1 MKRLEQIIH
10 RYFKEIRE
18 LENGEAGKLPG
29 NAFFMRDGQVLCLE
43 RRDGVSRFP
52 YGKDGFTVWVYSS
65 GYVSVN
71 ESTFYVFLGSEE
83 GKEPYLAFYAG
94 EKRKDGT
101 YDRVSLMGGGKSSD
115 ENDVK
120 RYCIYDKDA
129 AYFLTESGKSR
140 YAVRIFATDDKKV
153 CITLMALSS
162 KRARTFYLS
171 SYMNALFKYA
181 NAECFETKWFKKCT
195 YEKDRFFFE
204 SPEDIDRKTHI
215 ENFGIVQRTVSP
227 LPIETMN
234 TTSRGD
240 YAGGKE
246 NSISASSALREG
258 RFSEQKKVTHFT
270 DTAIAGDIV
279 HFSLSG
285 KESARIDYVIGFSH
299 DASDVRAW
307 KEAGVSLDTDEY
319 LEKLHERTL
328 KNNKRKSMLKFYFRG
343 WKDGKMEDE
352 TLNRFLEYV
361 IYQTEYCGLAKN
373 SGALFLGVRDVMQQ
387 IQAALIWNPRDC
399 RKKILEVLD
408 FIDPSGNPPRQYSI
422 PPEGADPRMDLRPF
436 IDQGVWIISAIY
448 TYLSYTDDESL
459 LDEIVGYYERRDGY
473 AVRSEI
479 TDTVFDHMVR
489 IMGYLCDHIDPDT
502 GCLRAMYGDW
512 NDALDGLGVSRKG
525 QDYGNGVSVMAS
537 CQFYQNLREM
547 TEMIEKTGKR
557 KDLLPV
563 YRACRERLIEGLKTY
578 AIVGENGK
586 RKILHGWGE
595 DRAYAVGGF
604 DDVDHQ
610 SRDSLTA
617 NAFYVLS
624 GLYVFDF
631 LSREELIGAFSRLDS
646 KYGLRT
652 FQPHF
657 EPDVEGVG
665 RIVHLPKG
673 TAENGA
679 TYIHASLFGI
689 LALFMIDE
697 PEMAFRQ
704 LEKILPITHRNLSTS
719 PFVMPNSYSYC
730 PEEGMDGESMSDW
743 YTGSANTLIK
753 TLIQGV
759 FGIRPDLN
767 GLTIAPS
774 RTIFSEEAKCALI
787 VHSCPVEICFCGHEK
802 RIETI
807 EINGEKMPY
816 RGAVYI
822 AKERLKS
829 GRLTVRL
836 Y

>member
-1 MKRLEQIIH
+1 MSKLEQRIH
-10 RYFKEIRE
+10 RYFREIRR
-18 LENGEAGKLPG
+18 LENAEAGKLPG
-29 NAFFMRDGQVLCLE
+29 NAFFMRNGEVLCLE
-43 RRDGVSRFP
+43 RKDGVSRFP
-52 YGKDGFTVWVYSS
+52 YGKDGFTIWVYSS

-101 YDRVSLMGGGKSSD
+101 YERISLMGGGKSSD
-115 ENDVK
+115 EKNVR

-140 YAVRIFATDDKKV
+140 YGVRIFATDDKKICV
-153 CITLMALSS
+153 TLIALPT
-162 KRARTFYLS
+162 KRTGAFYLS

-181 NAECFETKWFKKCT
+181 NAECFETKWFKKCS
-195 YEKDRFFFE
+195 YENDRFFFE

-215 ENFGIVQRTVSP
+215 ENFGIVQRSVVPS
-227 LPIETMN
+227 PIETLN

-246 NSISASSALREG
+246 NSISASSALRDG
-258 RFSEQKKVTHFT
+258 RFSEQKKVTRFT

-279 HFSLSG
+279 HFSFNE
-285 KESARIDYVIGFSH
+285 KETARIDYVIGYSH
-299 DASDVRAW
+299 DVNDFKAW
-307 KEAGVSLDTDEY
+307 KKGGVFVDTDEY
-319 LEKLHERTL
+319 LERLRKKTNQ
-328 KNNKRKSMLKFYFRG
+328 KNKRKSMLKFDFRG
-343 WKDGKMEDE
+343 WREGKLKDE

-387 IQAALIWNPRDC
+387 IQAALIWNPSAC

-459 LDEIVGYYERRDGY
+459 LDETVGYYERRDGY
-473 AVRSEI
+473 AVRSKI
-479 TDTVFDHMVR
+479 ADTVFDHMVR
-489 IMGYLCDHIDPDT
+489 IMGYLCDHVGPET

-512 NDALDGLGVSRKG
+512 NDALDGLGVSSKG

-537 CQFYQNLREM
+537 CQFFQNLKEM
-547 TEMIEKTGKR
+547 AEIIEKTGKR

-563 YRACRERLIEGLKTY
+563 YSAYRDRLVEGLKTY
-578 AIVGENGK
+578 AIVSENGK

-595 DRAYAVGGF
+595 DRAYTVGGF

-617 NAFYVLS
+617 NAFYILS
-624 GLYVFDF
+624 GLDEFGF
-631 LSREELIGAFSRLDS
+631 LSREELIGAFLRLDS

-657 EPDVEGVG
+657 ESDVGGVG

-679 TYIHASLFGI
+679 TYIHATLFGI

-704 LEKILPITHRNLSTS
+704 LEKILPIAHRTLSTS

-774 RTIFSEEAKCALI
+774 RTIFSEEAKCALT
-787 VHSCPVEICFCGHEK
+787 VHACPVEISYCGRKE

-816 RGAVYI
+816 RGPVYI
-822 AKERLKS
+822 EKSRLKS
-829 GRLTVRL
+829 GKLTVRL